1 MVSLNSTATTP
12 RIEVVGPSRSLLH
25 SEPKINQ
32 KLDRFILATNV
43 TENHKRPRLL
53 NDSRSLNLFIRQ
65 FSCYSNGNEK
75 SGTKNPEQHLGPI
88 STTEFSFV
96 WDNSGLHRIRNRLK
110 LQSDESDESDESLGQ
125 ISPFCFIWKQKH
137 YLQNHCVCFFVSS
150 FSVYRKFVDLSIWKE
165 KIILLP
171 FHQLRIQF
179 RF

>member
-96 WDNSGLHRIRNRLK
+96 WDDSGFHRIRNRLK
-110 LQSDESDESDESLGQ
+110 FQKDHPTNPSDK
-125 ISPFCFIWKQKH
+125 CRH
-137 YLQNHCVCFFVSS
+137 FVS
-150 FSVYRKFVDLSIWKE
+150 FENKNNICKTIASVFLSVRFQCVVNLSNCRFGKKKFFYCHSIN
-165 KIILLP
+165 
-171 FHQLRIQF
+171 
-179 RF
+179 